1 MHHKHTPHMAC
12 VALEWLS
19 LCVYSTKNSRMYS
32 SQDAAPPR
40 RDPRAH
46 TAQPQGAQSG
56 RGTAKD
62 PDRLT
67 IRRTTS
73 GHRAVVS
80 AQRTPDTTLDRR
92 QRRARAARARRARA
106 RPAGPRGG
114 GAAGRPRGA
123 LGGAA
128 GPRGALG
135 GAAGPR
141 GPARGRG
148 RRARAAGAQRIRG
161 GGCGETVQ
169 GVVEPL
175 LSESHG

>member
-114 GAAGRPRGA
+114 CRRAAPGAGAPWGAPPGPGAPWGAPPGPGGRRGA
-123 LGGAA
+123 
-128 GPRGALG
+128 
-135 GAAGPR
+135 
-141 GPARGRG
+141 
-148 RRARAAGAQRIRG
+148 AAGARARPAPRG
-161 GGCGETVQ
+161 FAVGGLWRNGK
-169 GVVEPL
+169 G
-175 LSESHG
+175 